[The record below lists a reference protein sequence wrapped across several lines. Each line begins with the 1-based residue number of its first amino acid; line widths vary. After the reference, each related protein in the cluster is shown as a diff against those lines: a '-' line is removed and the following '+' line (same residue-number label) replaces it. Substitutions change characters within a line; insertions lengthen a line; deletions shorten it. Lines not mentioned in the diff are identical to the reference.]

1 MGAPPVVQGHPSPH
15 YQQTSHPSDGIYSSG
30 DQEFASSLGEPLNG
44 SPNDFNGE
52 KGEMQPKKF
61 NDVPFAVAFVAHLG
75 VMAYFLVAYSGI
87 EGGQERQQYN
97 YTGIVYFV
105 CICGAFALALASVAL
120 GFMMKFSQELVKA
133 ALFFSVSL
141 SLAVGIIGALSGQVL
156 MAVMGFISFAVG
168 CCYAYFVRSRIPFAA
183 ANLNTALSAVKA
195 NMGLSVVA
203 YFFLAV
209 ALCWSIWWSVAAGG
223 ALNGVGSGIIFLFL
237 VSYYWTHQVIQNT
250 VHVTVAG
257 VVGTWWFVPDEA
269 SSFWSPAIKDS
280 FSRATTHS
288 FGSIC
293 FGSLLVALIQALR
306 HLQHIL
312 RENEDF
318 NILVCLIECLLACVQ
333 SIIEYLNSWA
343 YTYVGLYGYSYLD
356 AGRNVITLFQH
367 KGWSSIISDD
377 LAENVLFMMSI
388 GIGLLTGLVGLII
401 STLDKNI
408 FADIG
413 LDEGDVGSASFF
425 VGFLVGFILT
435 SILMSVVGSAVKTC
449 IVCFAESPAEF
460 EANHPQLSQEMRA
473 AWREAWPTECANL

>member
-1 MGAPPVVQGHPSPH
+1 
-15 YQQTSHPSDGIYSSG
+15 
-30 DQEFASSLGEPLNG
+30 
-44 SPNDFNGE
+44 
-52 KGEMQPKKF
+52 
-61 NDVPFAVAFVAHLG
+61 
-75 VMAYFLVAYSGI
+75 
-87 EGGQERQQYN
+87 
-97 YTGIVYFV
+97 
-105 CICGAFALALASVAL
+105 
-120 GFMMKFSQELVKA
+120 
-133 ALFFSVSL
+133 
-141 SLAVGIIGALSGQVL
+141 
-156 MAVMGFISFAVG
+156 
-168 CCYAYFVRSRIPFAA
+168 
-183 ANLNTALSAVKA
+183 
-195 NMGLSVVA
+195 
-203 YFFLAV
+203 
-209 ALCWSIWWSVAAGG
+209 
-223 ALNGVGSGIIFLFL
+223 
-237 VSYYWTHQVIQNT
+237 
-250 VHVTVAG
+250 VTVAG

-306 HLQHIL
+306 HLQHML